1 MDDRKIVGGSR
12 TSPLTTE
19 LFEASADYREIVGC
33 TASGHISSPLS
44 VRSPTGTSAMSI
56 DERRDWSG

>member
-1 MDDRKIVGGSR
+1 MDHRKIVGSSR

-19 LFEASADYREIVGC
+19 LFDASVDYREIVGR
-33 TASGHISSPLS
+33 TESGHISSPLS
-44 VRSPTGTSAMSI
+44 ERSPTGTSAVSI